1 MTNISAYAET
11 VATHYWGQPTAR
23 RGHELRWG
31 THGSKSL
38 DLKKG
43 TWFDHENNE
52 GGGVIDLVRKM
63 EGAGLASIPDVLER
77 RFGLAKQTQKALQP
91 ARYLA
96 KCYDYYNAD
105 GELAYQVQR
114 FEPKTFRQR
123 QPDGKGGWINNMNG
137 VEALPYNLPAIMLNP
152 NKTIFIVEGEKCADK
167 LATLGA
173 IATTSHGGAGNWK
186 ESVNQYFTGRKVVIL
201 PDADAAGD
209 KHAKVVIANLM
220 GVASEIRRVDLPGLT
235 DKQDVYDWFDNG
247 GSVEALRALVKG
259 AEILTT
265 AEVPDPVSEAENAGN
280 DVFLTFDEQYLMSMP
295 PVEWM
300 VEGLLTRHG
309 FAVMY
314 GAPGTGKSF
323 LAIDVAMSLA
333 HGRDWQGRDTKQGA
347 VLYIAGEGVGGLGK
361 RVKAWRL
368 HNKIDGA
375 GELIVLPTAVN
386 FREQEQV
393 EKLMRTIDALGK
405 SFSCVVVDTVA
416 RALLGGEENS
426 ATDMGL
432 FVAAC
437 DAIKAHCGCGLLA
450 IHHANKTA
458 SGGINSMRGSSALAG
473 AADTVIAVSKQETLV
488 TVTMDKQKDA
498 EPIEKMVF
506 EMVSVALP
514 GDTSIIMKETD
525 QSPSGGGHRLSP
537 RQEVALRSLKN
548 LMADRG
554 QPTVRKDDWVDR
566 HKVDASDL
574 PSPRRADARQALVD
588 KRIVCEEGGN
598 VWITMS

>member
-1 MTNISAYAET
+1 
-11 VATHYWGQPTAR
+11 
-23 RGHELRWG
+23 
-31 THGSKSL
+31 
-38 DLKKG
+38 
-43 TWFDHENNE
+43 
-52 GGGVIDLVRKM
+52 
-63 EGAGLASIPDVLER
+63 
-77 RFGLAKQTQKALQP
+77 
-91 ARYLA
+91 
-96 KCYDYYNAD
+96 
-105 GELAYQVQR
+105 
-114 FEPKTFRQR
+114 
-123 QPDGKGGWINNMNG
+123 
-137 VEALPYNLPAIMLNP
+137 
-152 NKTIFIVEGEKCADK
+152 
-167 LATLGA
+167 
-173 IATTSHGGAGNWK
+173 
-186 ESVNQYFTGRKVVIL
+186 
-201 PDADAAGD
+201 
-209 KHAKVVIANLM
+209 
-220 GVASEIRRVDLPGLT
+220 
-235 DKQDVYDWFDNG
+235 
-247 GSVEALRALVKG
+247 
-259 AEILTT
+259 
-265 AEVPDPVSEAENAGN
+265 
-280 DVFLTFDEQYLMSMP
+280 
-295 PVEWM
+295 
-300 VEGLLTRHG
+300 
-309 FAVMY
+309 
-314 GAPGTGKSF
+314 
-323 LAIDVAMSLA
+323 
-333 HGRDWQGRDTKQGA
+333 
-347 VLYIAGEGVGGLGK
+347 
-361 RVKAWRL
+361 
-368 HNKIDGA
+368 
-375 GELIVLPTAVN
+375 
-386 FREQEQV
+386 
-393 EKLMRTIDALGK
+393 
-405 SFSCVVVDTVA
+405 VA